1 MNEAEI
7 RKYASLMRELDLT
20 GIEID
25 EKQGVIRLERE
36 RDGAERGSFLT
47 GTSSS
52 LGGAAGETQNGG
64 KAAETTQL
72 YTAADPMEQMQT
84 AVAAGQA
91 AEMNAAAAG
100 GVLESVLSPTVGI
113 FYAAPA
119 ENADPYVKAG
129 DTVRKGDVLC
139 IIEAMKLMN
148 EVLAEKDGV
157 IEAVCAENGQ
167 IVEYGTELF
176 RIREMSA

>member
-25 EKQGVIRLERE
+25 ERNGVIRLERE
-36 RDGAERGSFLT
+36 PGGSFLQDT
-47 GTSSS
+47 GAAPAPAAAAPAYTAPSPAPAEAAAPVSAAPAAGVETG
-52 LGGAAGETQNGG
+52 LAAGEI
-64 KAAETTQL
+64 
-72 YTAADPMEQMQT
+72 
-84 AVAAGQA
+84 
-91 AEMNAAAAG
+91 
-100 GVLESVLSPTVGI
+100 LESVTSPTVGI

-119 ENADPYVKAG
+119 ENAEPYVKAG
-129 DTVRKGDVLC
+129 DTVHKGDVLC

-157 IEAVCAENGQ
+157 IEAVCVQNGQ
-167 IVEYGTELF
+167 VVEYGTELF
-176 RIREMSA
+176 KIKELSA